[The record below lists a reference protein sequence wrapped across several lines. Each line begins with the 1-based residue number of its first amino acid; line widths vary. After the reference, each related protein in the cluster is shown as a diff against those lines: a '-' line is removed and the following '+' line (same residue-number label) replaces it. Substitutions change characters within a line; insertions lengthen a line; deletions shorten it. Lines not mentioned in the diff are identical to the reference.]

1 MIAKKLKT
9 NEKSFSLIDGAKYDK
24 LGICKYIYK
33 RLMKLTLAVQQSL
46 KRIVKIIE
54 YKNNQ
59 AISKII
65 SPHNKPHRHKEV
77 VITFAA
83 VILLLQQ
90 LLILQLF
97 F

>member
-1 MIAKKLKT
+1 MIAKKLGT
-9 NEKSFSLIDGAKYDK
+9 NEKYFSLIDGTKYDK
-24 LGICKYIYK
+24 LGICK
-33 RLMKLTLAVQQSL
+33 RLMRLTLQQSL